1 MIKFFRNIR
10 KKLLEQSK
18 TKSYFIYAIGEIVL
32 VVIGILIALSINNWN
47 ELRKDQ
53 KQEMKL
59 LKQLQT
65 DLTANQAEVNNLIKR
80 ININKAAMDSLMS
93 NLENQKYTAKFP
105 IYTALIHRKSFF
117 NNSNSGYKLIGN
129 GMAKL
134 ISNDSILNGVLQLY
148 EKDFVNILTRQDLM
162 NDKIENKIYPLTNML
177 FKINTNLSLQLNE
190 FDVVASEVYM
200 PLDFVSLTK
209 NQNYINNLI
218 QLNKTFE
225 IRLSYLKI
233 TKEKLAMVLNLI
245 ATELKKR

>member
-1 MIKFFRNIR
+1 M
-10 KKLLEQSK
+10 
-18 TKSYFIYAIGEIVL
+18 GEIIL

-93 NLENQKYTAKFP
+93 NLENQKYAAKFP

-134 ISNDSILNGVLQLY
+134 ISKPN
-148 EKDFVNILTRQDLM
+148 TRSTDL
-162 NDKIENKIYPLTNML
+162 
-177 FKINTNLSLQLNE
+177 
-190 FDVVASEVYM
+190 
-200 PLDFVSLTK
+200 
-209 NQNYINNLI
+209 
-218 QLNKTFE
+218 
-225 IRLSYLKI
+225 
-233 TKEKLAMVLNLI
+233 
-245 ATELKKR
+245 